1 MYWCK
6 VPEETT
12 REGHKVLTVP
22 RTLGLFKLHNKTYIS
37 FTSLPL
43 NFVQL
48 HLQCKYM
55 LGIWIPRLI
64 INIAVDYLSWKKDN
78 IHETYVQL
86 TADGL

>member
-12 REGHKVLTVP
+12 REGHKMLTAP
-22 RTLGLFKLHNKTYIS
+22 RTLGLFKLYNKPYIS

-64 INIAVDYLSWKKDN
+64 INIAVDYLS
-78 IHETYVQL
+78 
-86 TADGL
+86 